1 MDANIDPSIGDQELY
16 EVSGASRQPEPN
28 LVDHEDTS
36 ITNVLRLNEYVN
48 APHED
53 SVEGHDEVLATSNAS
68 GLHMMSFDLENHP
81 DAQLRTNTYENYH
94 RQVPQSV
101 VSEAIAVSER
111 PLPSE
116 PPAVKLVEYNPA
128 EKTKRLGRPR
138 KNMEALVETS
148 PADSSAKNHFEAKI
162 SKFRFDHIPVE
173 GPGSRG
179 GKQGARSLPRGR
191 ITLGTIKKRK
201 QTLLNFPS
209 VQTDKVKSETE
220 AGRSGSDTK
229 SEGLASPANNIEV
242 PSSDVPSEQKNVA
255 TNLNSEAKSTPITKK
270 RKLQTRTLTSTSRTT
285 VLNSRQKTAKQLVG
299 PLVGLYYDLYDEN
312 IIQASQNSKAAEEK
326 LALGFPITP
335 SPYASDILYLVSYL
349 QKFKDVI
356 FVGNLG
362 PQDFE
367 EGLGLN
373 GDQPVSEEMNLLFCK
388 LAALVLNRKR
398 EIPLGSQKQAIN
410 DLRSVSTS
418 LGLPKRWSAS
428 SKILKPEVIEVEY
441 ETLDPKNPEIRLE
454 EMNVYP
460 QPSLGSN
467 PFYDQP
473 EFESLGLNGLKDPL
487 DRLTMLVTMAEW
499 SLIASDSMKNYITS
513 ELKNHDIVVDKETS
527 YALHYVLKGYEHAE
541 TAKRQLDKKNSKK
554 QREDSLAYM
563 DPTSDP
569 LLHPLRL
576 RLDEL
581 LVGDC
586 GFNTGRFY
594 LCWMAEG
601 DNGGLTNLRRFKS
614 VRNNINEL
622 PTRLPSRFKLY
633 VEDVYKMLA
642 QSLARY
648 GVSFENGEEVA
659 QTVDE
664 GPIWFE
670 VANDVELLKKFTD
683 HLALKLGIRP
693 DLEDPITSN
702 SMLFK
707 PVMSLLLQ
715 LSTITKLLER
725 FEGLSNSARSTR
737 STVDYNE
744 QPADGEDEHESEEV
758 EVFLQQMPDTDDEDY
773 EE

>member
-1 MDANIDPSIGDQELY
+1 MDANIDPSIGEQELY
-16 EVSGASRQPEPN
+16 EVSSASRQPEPN

-53 SVEGHDEVLATSNAS
+53 SVASHDEASNTS
-68 GLHMMSFDLENHP
+68 GIHMMSFDLENHP
-81 DAQLRTNTYENYH
+81 DAQLRTTAYENYH
-94 RQVPQSV
+94 RQVPQNV
-101 VSEAIAVSER
+101 ISEAIANSET
-111 PLPSE
+111 PLASE
-116 PPAVKLVEYNPA
+116 IPAVKLVEYNPA

-138 KNMEALVETS
+138 KNMEALVEPS
-148 PADSSAKNHFEAKI
+148 PADSSAKNHYEAKI

-179 GKQGARSLPRGR
+179 GKQGARNLPRGR

-201 QTLLNFPS
+201 QALLNFPS
-209 VQTDKVKSETE
+209 IQTDKAKSETE
-220 AGRSGSDTK
+220 ADRSGSDTK
-229 SEGLASPANNIEV
+229 DEDLSSPANNPEV
-242 PSSDVPSEQKNVA
+242 SSSAIPPKD
-255 TNLNSEAKSTPITKK
+255 EAKKLQSETKTKQKKKK
-270 RKLQTRTLTSTSRTT
+270 RKLQTRTLTSTGRTT
-285 VLNSRQKTAKQLVG
+285 VLNNRQKTAKQLVG

-312 IIQASQNSKAAEEK
+312 IMDASQNSKATEEK
-326 LALGFPITP
+326 LALGFPVTP

-356 FVGNLG
+356 FVGYLG

-367 EGLGLN
+367 KGLGLD
-373 GDQPVSEEMNLLFCK
+373 GDQHVSEEMESLFCK
-388 LAALVLNRKR
+388 LAALILNRKR
-398 EIPLGSQKQAIN
+398 EIPLTSQKQAIN
-410 DLRSVSTS
+410 DLKTISTS
-418 LGLPKRWSAS
+418 LGLPNKWSGS
-428 SKILKPEVIEVEY
+428 SAILKPEVSEVEY

-454 EMNVYP
+454 EINVYP
-460 QPSLGSN
+460 QPSIGSN

-473 EFESLGLNGLKDPL
+473 DFESLGLNGLKDPF

-554 QREDSLAYM
+554 QKDDSPAFM

-586 GFNTGRFY
+586 GFNIGRFY

-601 DNGGLTNLRRFKS
+601 DNGGLSNLRRFKS

-622 PTRLPSRFKLY
+622 PNRLPSRFKLY

-642 QSLARY
+642 QSLATY

-659 QTVDE
+659 QPVDE

-670 VANDVELLKKFTD
+670 VANDVVLLKKFTD

-693 DLEDPITSN
+693 GLEDPITSS

-707 PVMSLLLQ
+707 PVMNLLLQ

-725 FEGLSNSARSTR
+725 FEGLSNSTRSTR
-737 STVDYNE
+737 RTVDYNE
-744 QPADGEDEHESEEV
+744 QPADGEEEPESDEG
-758 EVFLQQMPDTDDEDY
+758 EVFVQQIPDTDDEDY

>member
-1 MDANIDPSIGDQELY
+1 MNGNIDPSIGDQDLY
-16 EVSGASRQPEPN
+16 QASAASTHPEPN

-48 APHED
+48 ASHED
-53 SVEGHDEVLATSNAS
+53 SVNDHGEVLANSNAS
-68 GLHMMSFDLENHP
+68 GLHVMGFDLENHP
-81 DAQLRTNTYENYH
+81 GANDYENYH
-94 RQVPQSV
+94 RQVPQHL

-111 PLPSE
+111 SLASE
-116 PPAVKLVEYNPA
+116 TSTVKLVEYNPA

-201 QTLLNFPS
+201 QALLNFPS
-209 VQTDKVKSETE
+209 VQTVKAKEAETD
-220 AGRSGSDTK
+220 RSDTK
-229 SEGLASPANNIEV
+229 QEGLFSPNNPDAASDI
-242 PSSDVPSEQKNVA
+242 PSEHKDDA
-255 TNLNSEAKSTPITKK
+255 EAKHPITKK

-285 VLNSRQKTAKQLVG
+285 VLNNRQKTAKQLVG

-312 IIQASQNSKAAEEK
+312 IMDASQNSKATQEE
-326 LALGFPITP
+326 LALGFSITP
-335 SPYASDILYLVSYL
+335 SKYASDILYLVSYL

-356 FVGNLG
+356 FVGYLG

-388 LAALVLNRKR
+388 LAALILNRKR
-398 EIPLGSQKQAIN
+398 EIPLSSQKQAIN
-410 DLRSVSTS
+410 DLKAVSMS
-418 LGLPKRWSAS
+418 LGLPKKWSES
-428 SKILKPEVIEVEY
+428 SAVLKPEVSEVEY
-441 ETLDPKNPEIRLE
+441 ETLDPKNPEIRLDE
-454 EMNVYP
+454 INIYP
-460 QPSLGSN
+460 QPFIGSN
-467 PFYDQP
+467 PFYEQP
-473 EFESLGLNGLKDPL
+473 DFETLGLNGLKYPP
-487 DRLTMLVTMAEW
+487 DRLAMLVTMAEW

-541 TAKRQLDKKNSKK
+541 NAKRQLDKKNSKK
-554 QREDSLAYM
+554 QKEDSPAYM

-586 GFNTGRFY
+586 GFNIGRFY

-601 DNGGLTNLRRFKS
+601 DNGGLTNLRQLKS
-614 VRNNINEL
+614 VRSNFNEL
-622 PTRLPSRFKLY
+622 PIRLPSRFKLY

-642 QSLARY
+642 QSLATY
-648 GVSFENGEEVA
+648 GVSFENGEEVD
-659 QTVDE
+659 QPIVE

-670 VANDVELLKKFTD
+670 VANDVALLKKFTD
-683 HLALKLGIRP
+683 HLALKLGIRQG
-693 DLEDPITSN
+693 LEDPITSS

-707 PVMSLLLQ
+707 PVMNLLLQ

-725 FEGLSNSARSTR
+725 FEGLNNSTR
-737 STVDYNE
+737 ATRKTVDYNE
-744 QPADGEDEHESEEV
+744 QPADGEDDHESEEG
-758 EVFLQQMPDTDDEDY
+758 EVFLQQNPDTDDEDY